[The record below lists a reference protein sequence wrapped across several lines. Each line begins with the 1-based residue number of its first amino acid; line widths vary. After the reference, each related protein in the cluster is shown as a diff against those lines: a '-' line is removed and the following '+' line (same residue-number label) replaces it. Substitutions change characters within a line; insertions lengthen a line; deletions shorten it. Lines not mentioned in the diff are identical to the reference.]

1 MLQAFDREGR
11 GSLTKEELTEL
22 MGALLGVPQQSTEEL
37 YNTATED
44 QEQLT
49 EGESQTAKQ
58 LLTAHRCAAAGDY
71 RAAC

>member
-37 YNTATED
+37 YDTATKD

-49 EGESQTAKQ
+49 EGESQTANQ
-58 LLTAHRCAAAGDY
+58 LLTAHRCTAAGDF
-71 RAAC
+71 RASC

>member
-1 MLQAFDREGR
+1 
-11 GSLTKEELTEL
+11 

-37 YNTATED
+37 YDTATED

-49 EGESQTAKQ
+49 EGESQTANQ
-58 LLTAHRCAAAGDY
+58 LLTAHRCAAAGRY

>member
-37 YNTATED
+37 YDTATED

-49 EGESQTAKQ
+49 EGESQTANQ
-58 LLTAHRCAAAGDY
+58 LLMAHRGAAAGDY